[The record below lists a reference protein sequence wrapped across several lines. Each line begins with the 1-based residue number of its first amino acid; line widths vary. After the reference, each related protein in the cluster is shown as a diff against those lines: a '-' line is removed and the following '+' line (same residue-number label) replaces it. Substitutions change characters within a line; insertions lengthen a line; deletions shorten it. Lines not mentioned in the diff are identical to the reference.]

1 METSGMQSWES
12 VGCRWHGKAW
22 QHGGVCY
29 VARRPR
35 RDDGRPRETAQHAI
49 IHYRLGRVKRPSSP
63 QVSLVICLQ
72 MGPRPGK
79 TDLMSSTET
88 WKPPLKVETVYMYP
102 AETVQTRGVRVP
114 AEATRCSLQ
123 MTRDLPYRL
132 PNPGQWATATANI
145 HQRRLSFSFSFGN
158 LEPKGKTPAK
168 IPMSQIFV
176 SSQKPLPPIQQ
187 KNLAS
192 TMLYDSITRRKHL
205 HLYVHRPDSA
215 HLLLLFPA
223 RDAI

>member
-1 METSGMQSWES
+1 M
-12 VGCRWHGKAW
+12 AW
-22 QHGGVCY
+22 QGMAAWRCVH

-63 QVSLVICLQ
+63 QVSLVTRLQ

-88 WKPPLKVETVYMYP
+88 WKPPLKAETVYMYP
-102 AETVQTRGVRVP
+102 AETVQTRGSRVP

-123 MTRDLPYRL
+123 MTRDLPSRL

-145 HQRRLSFSFSFGN
+145 RQRRLSFSFSFGN
-158 LEPKGKTPAK
+158 LEPKGKIPAK
-168 IPMSQIFV
+168 IPMSQLFV

-187 KNLAS
+187 KTWLPPCF
-192 TMLYDSITRRKHL
+192 MIQ
-205 HLYVHRPDSA
+205 
-215 HLLLLFPA
+215 
-223 RDAI
+223 